1 MSLPYTQRGYR
12 LGTSAAPLYHN
23 MPVGVAAAGVTQT
36 TGRQFFIP
44 IRIDNKLTIKTIG
57 THATS
62 TVSNAVARV
71 GIYKDAGQYYA
82 RPGELIGE
90 ASSTISVAA
99 AAYVEGTLTAAAGAV
114 KKPGLYWLS
123 IVTQTAAGTL
133 DHATMIEPVVPLSF
147 GTTAP
152 AAVSPVGALYQAS
165 ITGAMA
171 DVSSTATLVGSVSW
185 PWLFFSV
192 YGS

>member
-1 MSLPYTQRGYR
+1 MSLPYATKSFR

-23 MPVGVAAAGVTQT
+23 LPVGVMAAGVAQT
-36 TGRQFFIP
+36 LQRQFFIP

-57 THATS
+57 CHATS
-62 TVSNAVARV
+62 TVATAVSRV
-71 GIYKDAGQYYA
+71 GVYKDAGKYYA

-90 ASSTISVAA
+90 ASSTIS
-99 AAYVEGTLTAAAGAV
+99 TAAAGYPEGTLSSTAGLI

-123 IVTQTAAGTL
+123 IVTQTAQGTL
-133 DHATMIEPVVPLSF
+133 DHATMIDPIVPLSF

-165 ITGAMA
+165 ISGAMA